1 MPRPKRPVS
10 DAYGVPDA
18 ENPEWAKEMFAR
30 SKRFKDLPASLQAK
44 LSAIQEA
51 SRKRRGLQKVRPT
64 KQPVTMRLSP
74 DVLAV
79 LRGKGRGWQTLVDD
93 TLREHFLKASIPA
106 KLTRR

>member
-1 MPRPKRPVS
+1 MSKNTKAVA
-10 DAYGVPDA
+10 DTYGVPDA
-18 ENPEWAKEMFAR
+18 ENPEWTKEKFDR
-30 SKRFKDLPASLQAK
+30 SIGFKELPASLQAK

-51 SRKRRGLQKVRPT
+51 SRKRRGPQKVRPI

-93 TLREHFLKASIPA
+93 TLREHFVK
-106 KLTRR
+106 R

>member
-1 MPRPKRPVS
+1 MPKTKEPVP
-10 DAYGVPDA
+10 DTYGVPDA
-18 ENPEWAKEMFAR
+18 ENPEWTKEMFAR
-30 SKRFKDLPASLQAK
+30 SKRFKDLPASLQVR

-51 SRKRRGLQKVRPT
+51 SRKKRGLQKVRPT

-93 TLREHFLKASIPA
+93 TLREHFVK
-106 KLTRR
+106 RGM

>member
-1 MPRPKRPVS
+1 MPKNTKTVT

-18 ENPEWAKEMFAR
+18 ENPEWTKGKFAR
-30 SKRFKDLPASLQAK
+30 SVGFKDLPASLQAK

-51 SRKRRGLQKVRPT
+51 SRKKRGPQKVRPT

-93 TLREHFLKASIPA
+93 TLRQHFVK
-106 KLTRR
+106 R

>member
-1 MPRPKRPVS
+1 MPKTKEPVAES
-10 DAYGVPDA
+10 YGVPDA
-18 ENPEWAKEMFAR
+18 ENPEWTQETFDR
-30 SKRFKDLPASLQAK
+30 SIGFKDLPASLQAK

-51 SRKRRGLQKVRPT
+51 SRKRRGRQKVRPT

-93 TLREHFLKASIPA
+93 TLREHFVSGPA
-106 KLTRR
+106 KRT

>member
-1 MPRPKRPVS
+1 MPKTKEPVP
-10 DAYGVPDA
+10 DTYGVPDA
-18 ENPEWAKEMFAR
+18 ENPEWTEEMFAR
-30 SKRFKDLPASLQAK
+30 AMRFKDLPASLQAK

-51 SRKRRGLQKVRPT
+51 SRKKRGPQKSPT

-93 TLREHFLKASIPA
+93 TLREHFLKTSIPA
-106 KLTRR
+106 KPR